1 MKTGSGGCGAGQGW
15 DGSTAPSLCRGPL
28 WDHPEQPQ
36 CPCRPSSKHFT
47 GLIFPL
53 LPSCP
58 ASFSH
63 PSPKPRAGQAGQGPF
78 SWQHELTA
86 RNFIPGGGKSLP
98 PRAQTQPQ
106 LCSLLWQ
113 GQVWVPRGLG
123 RDPQLLSL
131 LPPRVW
137 TRLVCHGSVGPQGL
151 GGRSRSTTGAPGAVP
166 ISRGLIVLSSNT
178 SYYLRPL
185 GTPEPGL
192 HLIQRAEHLPMPGGT
207 CGHGQD
213 LGGTVAGIAQLFQQ
227 HVFCRHR
234 EAWTPTSPNTTP
246 GRDAGIPGNSW
257 NSSCPLPQFYRLL
270 NIKVALIGL
279 EVWTERDQCAVS
291 SDANATLW
299 AFLQWKKSLR
309 ARKKHD
315 NAQLLTGKTFGGT
328 TIGMA
333 PLEGMCSADNSG
345 GVSVDHAE
353 QPIGA
358 AATMAHEIGHN
369 FGMVHDTAGCCREA
383 TPEQGG
389 CVMAAATGHPFPRVF
404 SACSRR
410 QLENYFQKGGGMC
423 LFNLPDTKDLVVARK
438 CGNGFREEGE
448 DCDCG
453 EVEECTNPCCN
464 AHNCT
469 LKEGAQCAHGDCC
482 HSCKL
487 KAAGTMCREAAG
499 SCDLPEFCTGAS
511 PFCPANVYLLD
522 GSSCA
527 RGQAYCSNGM
537 CMTHQQQCVQLWGP
551 GAWPAPD
558 ACFQD
563 VNMAGNTYGNC
574 GKDSQGRYV
583 KCDKRDAMCGKIQCQ
598 SSAKK
603 PQGTNTVSIDTT
615 IRFKGREV
623 KCRGTFVYSA
633 KDDQED
639 LSDPGLVLT
648 GTKCGD
654 GMVCKDRRCQNA
666 SLFELEKCVSR
677 CHGHGVCNSN
687 KNCHCDPGWAPPF
700 CEKPGLGGSVDSG
713 PVQSHSESRL
723 VPRAPRCSW
732 AAGVPGEG
740 WVPPE
745 GLGGAAPQPV
755 PSSGCLVAT
764 HCHQRPLRAVPS
776 LRCDQQGCP
785 QLGWPGTGTRGH
797 HFHRARPEAGGVF
810 QPLTHPCAP
819 PARPR
824 VHPDRLPCH
833 LPLPPARPVADHLLL
848 VPPGELPP
856 PQVDQGHQAQ
866 GPGGLQVCGA
876 LKGCRCVGHPTGCR
890 CVGNLKVC
898 RCVGHPKACRCV
910 GHPKPCRCVG
920 HPKAAGVWDTPKV
933 CRCVGHPRALQ
944 VCGAPQGSRCVGHLK
959 PCRCV
964 GHPKAAGV
972 WGTPKICMCV
982 GHPRA
987 LQVCGAPQ
995 SLQACGAPQRLQ
1007 DYPCPSQTDHP
1018 CCP

>member
-1 MKTGSGGCGAGQGW
+1 
-15 DGSTAPSLCRGPL
+15 
-28 WDHPEQPQ
+28 
-36 CPCRPSSKHFT
+36 
-47 GLIFPL
+47 
-53 LPSCP
+53 
-58 ASFSH
+58 
-63 PSPKPRAGQAGQGPF
+63 
-78 SWQHELTA
+78 
-86 RNFIPGGGKSLP
+86 
-98 PRAQTQPQ
+98 
-106 LCSLLWQ
+106 
-113 GQVWVPRGLG
+113 
-123 RDPQLLSL
+123 
-131 LPPRVW
+131 
-137 TRLVCHGSVGPQGL
+137 
-151 GGRSRSTTGAPGAVP
+151 
-166 ISRGLIVLSSNT
+166 
-178 SYYLRPL
+178 
-185 GTPEPGL
+185 
-192 HLIQRAEHLPMPGGT
+192 MPGGT

-227 HVFCRHR
+227 QHPRARRDAWRTMKYMELFIVADHTLVSAGGTENPGPSLTPAWIYPVALPHPHLSPVQEPEPQPGPHQAAHRGDRKLRGQVLQAAEHQGGPDRAGGVDGAGPVRGEQRRQRHALGLPAVEEVAEGAQETR
-234 EAWTPTSPNTTP
+234 QRPAADVGHAAGGLPAGAGHPKPPWVLSWALFSCP
-246 GRDAGIPGNSW
+246 GR
-257 NSSCPLPQFYRLL
+257 
-270 NIKVALIGL
+270 
-279 EVWTERDQCAVS
+279 
-291 SDANATLW
+291 
-299 AFLQWKKSLR
+299 
-309 ARKKHD
+309 
-315 NAQLLTGKTFGGT
+315 GKTFGGT

-654 GMVCKDRRCQNA
+654 GMVC
-666 SLFELEKCVSR
+666 
-677 CHGHGVCNSN
+677 NSN

-713 PVQSHSESRL
+713 PVQSHNHESILIAFL
-723 VPRAPRCSW
+723 VIFLFLLPALSLTIYYWYRRENSLLHRWIKDTRHRGQEACSRNKSVGRKSSSARPKAAFTLRNISASSHPTKGARTPFLPSPGSAP
-732 AAGVPGEG
+732 PGS
-740 WVPPE
+740 
-745 GLGGAAPQPV
+745 QPINV
-755 PSSGCLVAT
+755 V
-764 HCHQRPLRAVPS
+764 HPLRPAAHPI
-776 LRCDQQGCP
+776 P
-785 QLGWPGTGTRGH
+785 P
-797 HFHRARPEAGGVF
+797 RPRD
-810 QPLTHPCAP
+810 PK
-819 PARPR
+819 PARPPPPASKSPLVPPKAGASPAKLPPPR
-824 VHPDRLPCH
+824 KPLPCSPVRSPQVVPKQQPPRRP
-833 LPLPPARPVADHLLL
+833 LPGSPLLAKELPPAHGQTLLVMVPPTNFKVSGGSSHPSRPLKPMPPQRPVPAIK
-848 VPPGELPP
+848 
-856 PQVDQGHQAQ
+856 AQ
-866 GPGGLQVCGA
+866 PA
-876 LKGCRCVGHPTGCR
+876 SSFSK
-890 CVGNLKVC
+890 K
-898 RCVGHPKACRCV
+898 
-910 GHPKPCRCVG
+910 
-920 HPKAAGVWDTPKV
+920 
-933 CRCVGHPRALQ
+933 
-944 VCGAPQGSRCVGHLK
+944 
-959 PCRCV
+959 
-964 GHPKAAGV
+964 
-972 WGTPKICMCV
+972 
-982 GHPRA
+982 
-987 LQVCGAPQ
+987 
-995 SLQACGAPQRLQ
+995 
-1007 DYPCPSQTDHP
+1007 
-1018 CCP
+1018 

>member
-1 MKTGSGGCGAGQGW
+1 MAQGDSGGCVDGPAWFRGAQGMCVWLRGLRGMCGWLRGYVGGSGGSRGSGGYV
-15 DGSTAPSLCRGPL
+15 DGSGGSGDVWMAQAQGLSALLWWQPWSRCPL
-28 WDHPEQPQ
+28 SPL
-36 CPCRPSSKHFT
+36 CPCR
-47 GLIFPL
+47 L
-53 LPSCP
+53 L
-58 ASFSH
+58 A
-63 PSPKPRAGQAGQGPF
+63 
-78 SWQHELTA
+78 
-86 RNFIPGGGKSLP
+86 PGYTETHYSE
-98 PRAQTQPQ
+98 
-106 LCSLLWQ
+106 Q
-113 GQVWVPRGLG
+113 GQPLTVTPNHTEHCHYHGHVRGHRRSWVV
-123 RDPQLLSL
+123 LS
-131 LPPRVW
+131 
-137 TRLVCHGSVGPQGL
+137 TCSG
-151 GGRSRSTTGAPGAVP
+151 
-166 ISRGLIVLSSNT
+166 IRGLIVLSSNT
-178 SYYLRPL
+178 SYYLSPL
-185 GTPEPGL
+185 GPPEPAVPPEQLCGVWRVP
-192 HLIQRAEHLPMPGGT
+192 RAKGCPSL
-207 CGHGQD
+207 
-213 LGGTVAGIAQLFQQ
+213 L
-227 HVFCRHR
+227 
-234 EAWTPTSPNTTP
+234 SPVSALQAR
-246 GRDAGIPGNSW
+246 RDAWRTMKYMELFIVADHTLYRNQNHNLGHTKQRIMEIANYVDK
-257 NSSCPLPQFYRLL
+257 FYRLL

-299 AFLQWKKSLR
+299 AFLQWKKSLK
-309 ARKKHD
+309 ARKRHD

-369 FGMVHDTAGCCREA
+369 FGLVHDSPGCCTEA

-404 SACSRR
+404 SSCSRR
-410 QLENYFQKGGGMC
+410 QLESYFQKGGGMC

-487 KAAGTMCREAAG
+487 KVAGTLCREAAG

-511 PFCPANVYLLD
+511 PYCPPNVYLLD

-527 RGQAYCSNGM
+527 QGQAYCSNGM

-615 IRFKGREV
+615 IRLKGREV

-654 GMVCKDRRCQNA
+654 GMVSAPPAQGSA
-666 SLFELEKCVSR
+666 E
-677 CHGHGVCNSN
+677 GHLLWVCNSN
-687 KNCHCDPGWAPPF
+687 KNCHCEPGWAPPF

-713 PVQSHSESRL
+713 PGSL
-723 VPRAPRCSW
+723 NA
-732 AAGVPGEG
+732 
-740 WVPPE
+740 
-745 GLGGAAPQPV
+745 
-755 PSSGCLVAT
+755 
-764 HCHQRPLRAVPS
+764 PLRALSLLCPLPCQVAPRGSLDATLRALSVPS
-776 LRCDQQGCP
+776 DARCPPSTEPHAGRCRAAP
-785 QLGWPGTGTRGH
+785 SWPRS
-797 HFHRARPEAGGVF
+797 
-810 QPLTHPCAP
+810 C
-819 PARPR
+819 
-824 VHPDRLPCH
+824 
-833 LPLPPARPVADHLLL
+833 PLPPDRPCWSWS
-848 VPPGELPP
+848 LPP
-856 PQVDQGHQAQ
+856 A
-866 GPGGLQVCGA
+866 PGCPA
-876 LKGCRCVGHPTGCR
+876 L
-890 CVGNLKVC
+890 
-898 RCVGHPKACRCV
+898 
-910 GHPKPCRCVG
+910 
-920 HPKAAGVWDTPKV
+920 
-933 CRCVGHPRALQ
+933 PRGQ
-944 VCGAPQGSRCVGHLK
+944 
-959 PCRCV
+959 
-964 GHPKAAGV
+964 
-972 WGTPKICMCV
+972 
-982 GHPRA
+982 
-987 LQVCGAPQ
+987 
-995 SLQACGAPQRLQ
+995 
-1007 DYPCPSQTDHP
+1007 
-1018 CCP
+1018 